1 MDLRKVSTDPRDQ
14 NLAKNYNMQLCEH
27 VNVWQCIEVM
37 QHNDNFIYFIL

>member
-1 MDLRKVSTDPRDQ
+1 MDLRKVSTDPCDQ
-14 NLAKNYNMQLCEH
+14 NLAKNCEH